1 MVEVN
6 QPPVV
11 DWTRADAPKGFLMF
25 RWLTTEHQ
33 AQVMAEPLASRR
45 ELFWDLLQADLDAA
59 EGIHG
64 DATGNGVV

>member
-1 MVEVN
+1 MVTVE

-33 AQVMAEPLASRR
+33 EQVLAEPLASRR
-45 ELFWDLLQADLDAA
+45 ALFVQLLDADLDALDGA
-59 EGIHG
+59 GPSKK
-64 DATGNGVV
+64 